1 MSAETPQPT
10 TEKLLASIDA
20 HLSFLSIALTELPDD
35 LGRLRSS
42 VDDLSEYLRERDSD
56 SDYMSSRLDRA
67 LHAFAF
73 AWFGWELAEKDDEKS
88 KRDSAEAGLNF
99 DAILRELA
107 GEDRATRS
115 PERSDEQE
123 ADS

>member
-1 MSAETPQPT
+1 MSAETPQTT

-73 AWFGWELAEKDDEKS
+73 AWFGWELDEKDDEKS
-88 KRDSAEAGLNF
+88 KRDSAGAGLYL

-107 GEDRATRS
+107 DEDRAAKS